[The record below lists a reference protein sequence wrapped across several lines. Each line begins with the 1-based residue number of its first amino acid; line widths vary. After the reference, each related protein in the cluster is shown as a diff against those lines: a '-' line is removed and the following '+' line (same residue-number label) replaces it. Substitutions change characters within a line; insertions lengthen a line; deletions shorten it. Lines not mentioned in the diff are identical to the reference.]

1 MNAKSLLLLAVA
13 AACGL
18 IAMVMFERVS
28 NQTVQAEE
36 QKIDV
41 LVATEEI
48 SPGTQLDDTNSEFR
62 EYPIDVAPGN
72 AVTTEEEY
80 EDRAVK
86 VRTFPGDVIILD
98 KLSNRGEIGVS
109 NNIPAG
115 MTAIAIAVDKTMTS
129 SGLLL
134 PGDRVDVLVTLDTP
148 GRLGLGK
155 HIKTALEWV
164 EVLAT
169 DDKNEVESSKADA
182 NTSTVTLLLEP
193 DEAKL
198 VKLAEDVGKLH
209 LGMRSKDDPNPQQ
222 ARESELFQPTELDNY
237 IEQEEDDEEG
247 AEDEEEGDL
256 PETLVADTGAGDL
269 TAFLDSNLTPP
280 EQNTKPSTPPP
291 DPVLASPGM
300 WQVEI
305 FSGSEVR
312 VEDVPLPQRLEVMT
326 SGNPVIDNIRRL
338 FGVKVK
344 DVNEMPQ
351 VEQENIDQA
360 PQAGAE
366 DNPAGT
372 ALPAGT

>member
-1 MNAKSLLLLAVA
+1 MNAKSLLMLAVA

-18 IAMVMFERVS
+18 IAMVMFEKMS

-48 SPGTQLDDTNSEFR
+48 SPGTQLDDTNSEFK

-72 AVTTEEEY
+72 AVTAIEEY
-80 EDRAVK
+80 EDRAIK
-86 VRTFPGDVIILD
+86 VRTYPGDVIILE
-98 KLSNRGEIGVS
+98 KLSERGEIGVS

-115 MTAIAIAVDKTMTS
+115 MTAIGIGVDKTMTS

-155 HIKTALEWV
+155 QIKTALEWV

-182 NTSTVTLLLEP
+182 NTSTVTLLLEM

-198 VKLAEDVGKLH
+198 VKLAEDIGKLH
-209 LGMRSKDDPNPQQ
+209 LGMRSKDDPNPRQ
-222 ARESELFQPTELDNY
+222 AHESELFKPGELADFFAQEGNEAE
-237 IEQEEDDEEG
+237 EQDEENG
-247 AEDEEEGDL
+247 DEPD
-256 PETLVADTGAGDL
+256 TVVADADTTDDL
-269 TAFLDSNLTPP
+269 TTFLDENLDKPEQGPTPP
-280 EQNTKPSTPPP
+280 TTPSNPALP
-291 DPVLASPGM
+291 DPEM

-305 FSGSEVR
+305 FSGNEIR
-312 VEDVPLPQRLEVMT
+312 VEDVPLPQDMEVMT
-326 SGNPVIDNIRRL
+326 SGNPVIDSFRRL
-338 FGVKVK
+338 FGVRVH
-344 DVNEMPQ
+344 D
-351 VEQENIDQA
+351 A
-360 PQAGAE
+360 P
-366 DNPAGT
+366 PAGQQEHEYNSQT
-372 ALPAGT
+372 EPQNNPVSPAAGT

>member
-18 IAMVMFERVS
+18 IAMVMFENMS

-48 SPGTQLDDTNSEFR
+48 SPGTQLDDTNSEFK

-72 AVTTEEEY
+72 AVTSVEEY
-80 EDRAVK
+80 EERAVK

-169 DDKNEVESSKADA
+169 DDKNEIESSKADA
-182 NTSTVTLLLEP
+182 NTSTVTLLLEM

-209 LGMRSKDDPNPQQ
+209 LGMRSKDDPNPKQ
-222 ARESELFQPTELDNY
+222 ALSTELFKP
-237 IEQEEDDEEG
+237 EQTGDHFDHE
-247 AEDEEEGDL
+247 AEMDPEEEGEEL
-256 PETLVADTGAGDL
+256 PETLVADAAEPGADDL
-269 TAFLDSNLTPP
+269 TTFLDRNLDEP
-280 EQNTKPSTPPP
+280 EQDTTQSAAPSN
-291 DPVLASPGM
+291 PVLADPEM

-305 FSGSEVR
+305 FSGSERR
-312 VEDVPLPQRLEVMT
+312 VEDVPLPQHLEAMT
-326 SGNPVIDNIRRL
+326 SGNPVIDSFRRL
-338 FGVKVK
+338 FGVTVH
-344 DVNEMPQ
+344 E
-351 VEQENIDQA
+351 A
-360 PQAGAE
+360 PQAGQETHEHDPQAE
-366 DNPAGT
+366 QQGNPT
-372 ALPAGT
+372 SPALPAGT